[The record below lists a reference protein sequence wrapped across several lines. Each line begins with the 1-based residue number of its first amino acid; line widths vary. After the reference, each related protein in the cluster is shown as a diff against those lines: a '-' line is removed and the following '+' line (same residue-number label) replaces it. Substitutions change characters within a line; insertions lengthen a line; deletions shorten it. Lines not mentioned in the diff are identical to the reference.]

1 MQPEIL
7 SRLSDRRTTNEV
19 VAMDIYRQIE
29 ELRCELNAIADLDE
43 LQEIQ
48 HQLKELQ
55 AKLEEQ
61 EREP

>member
-1 MQPEIL
+1 
-7 SRLSDRRTTNEV
+7 
-19 VAMDIYRQIE
+19 MDIYRQIE
-29 ELRCELNAIADLDE
+29 ELRCELNAIADMDE

-48 HQLKELQ
+48 HQLKELK